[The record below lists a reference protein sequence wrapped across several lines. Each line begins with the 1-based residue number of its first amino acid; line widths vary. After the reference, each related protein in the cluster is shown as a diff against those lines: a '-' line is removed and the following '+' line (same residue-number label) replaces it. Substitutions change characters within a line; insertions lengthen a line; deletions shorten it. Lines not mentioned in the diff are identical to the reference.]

1 MDSLATTFLSENAVM
16 DGTQEVGSSTAR
28 DGEPP
33 LSDHSLL
40 RRLRAGSQ
48 DAATQLYVRYAD
60 RLRALTRAQCSPD
73 LARRVDVDDI
83 VQSVFGSFFRRAS
96 HGLYDV
102 PDGEELWGLF
112 LVIALNKIRASGNF
126 HRAARRD
133 VRLTSG
139 GSCLDEATASDPERD
154 DTATAFLQLVIDDV
168 LEKLPAQQKRM
179 ILLRIEGYE
188 VTEIAALT
196 GRSKRTTERVL
207 QDFRKKL
214 ADLLHGEDVYE
225 HTSN

>member
-1 MDSLATTFLSENAVM
+1 MDETL
-16 DGTQEVGSSTAR
+16 DGPAAAAHDAGHE
-28 DGEPP
+28 

-60 RLRALTRAQCSPD
+60 RLRALTRSQCSPD

-102 PDGEELWGLF
+102 PDGEELWKLF
-112 LVIALNKIRASGNF
+112 LVIALNKIRTQGTF
-126 HRAARRD
+126 HRAAKRD
-133 VRLTSG
+133 VRLTT
-139 GSCLDEATASDPERD
+139 GSERIDQSDVADPETQD
-154 DTATAFLQLVIDDV
+154 SAHGFLQMVINDM
-168 LEKLPAQQKRM
+168 LEHLPPHQRRM
-179 ILLRIEGYE
+179 IVLRIEGYE
-188 VTEIAALT
+188 VTEIAAMT

-207 QDFRKKL
+207 QEFRKKL
-214 ADLLHGEDVYE
+214 ADFLDSGDAYE
-225 HTSN
+225 PTTN